1 MKTGKVVIGSGH
13 RARVRVR
20 GLVVIKGWYHYRPRQ
35 IRGVRPPREAL
46 HTQDFDEAVRLA
58 LARQREAEV
67 THRAGALEFE
77 VGRCLA
83 QRRYRSR
90 WTRDADA
97 SVLRLFCAFAG
108 GKTQAGAIGTE
119 VIERWKRELLEG
131 GGRHGKPMA
140 ELTVATYLARVSSFF
155 RWLKED
161 GVLARNPCTGVKLP
175 KVRKTRVERFCTK
188 PERDGLL
195 ERCEREDLKM
205 VLMLGFHAGMRL
217 NEIVQARVDWLRFW
231 EVDGEWH
238 GEIVVQRTGT
248 FMPKDRE
255 ARSIPMN
262 RVLLGFLHPRFAD
275 GGRSGD
281 GFVVRPEVEQGKDK
295 YRWNPRL
302 PFGKLMEKAGLGW
315 VGVHTMRHTYAT
327 HLVMG
332 GVPIKTVALWLGDDE
347 ITTARTY
354 AGYLPNR
361 AHVEAGV

>member
-1 MKTGKVVIGSGH
+1 MKTRKAVIESGQ
-13 RARVRVR
+13 RRPVKVR

-58 LARQREAEV
+58 LLRQRETEI
-67 THRAGALEFE
+67 THRAGTLEFE
-77 VGRCLA
+77 TTRCLT

-108 GKTQAGAIGTE
+108 GRMQAGAVGSE
-119 VIERWKRELLEG
+119 MIERWKREMQAVG
-131 GGRHGKPMA
+131 RGGRPMA
-140 ELTVATYLARVSSFF
+140 EGTVVTYLARVSSFF

-175 KVRKTRVERFCTK
+175 KVRRTRVDRFCTK

-195 ERCEREDLKM
+195 ERCGRDDLRL
-205 VLMLGFHAGMRL
+205 VLMMGFHAGLRL
-217 NEIVQARVDWLRFW
+217 NEIVQARCEWLRFW
-231 EVDGEWH
+231 EHEGEWH
-238 GEIVVQRTGT
+238 GEIVVHRTAT
-248 FMPKDRE
+248 FTPKDRE

-262 RVLLGFLHPRFAD
+262 RVLLGFLRPLFHD
-275 GGRSGD
+275 GGHD
-281 GFVVRPEVEQGKDK
+281 GAEFVVRPEVEQGKDK

-302 PFGKLMEKAGLGW
+302 PFRRLMDKEGLGW

-354 AGYLPNR
+354 AGYLR
-361 AHVEAGV
+361 TRDHVEAGV